1 MTLNKKRALGRGLS
15 ALLENSSTDIT
26 TKNIGVGGGQTVGSI
41 SSLLISQIE
50 ANPFNPR
57 TNFEDEALRELS
69 DSIKEHG
76 IIQPLTVRKLG
87 RDKYQLISGERRF
100 RASQLAGLE
109 EVPCYIR
116 IANDQNM
123 LEMALVEN
131 IQREDLNAVEVAL
144 SYQRLIDECNLTQEQ
159 LSQKLGK
166 SRSNITNFLRLLK
179 LPAAIQV
186 GIREGLITM
195 GHARALVNAGDED
208 RQVELFKQI
217 IADELSVRD
226 VEALIKEQREPSKS
240 EKSISDDLTDSAEK
254 NSSTVELSAAVVE
267 FRNKLADNLASK
279 VAITSDNKGR
289 GKIVITFDSQEQL
302 DRIIEAIGNSGV
314 TVNA

>member
-1 MTLNKKRALGRGLS
+1 MKKQALGKGLS
-15 ALLENSSTDIT
+15 ALLENSGTDIT
-26 TKNIGVGGGQTVGSI
+26 TRNIGAAGGQTVGSI
-41 SSLLISQIE
+41 SSLSIEQIE
-50 ANPFNPR
+50 TNPFNPR
-57 TNFEDEALRELS
+57 TNFEADALTELC

-100 RASQLAGLE
+100 RASQLAGLT

-131 IQREDLNAVEVAL
+131 IQREDLNAIEVGL
-144 SYQRLIDECNLTQEQ
+144 SYQRLIDECNLTQDK

-179 LPAAIQV
+179 LPALIQV
-186 GIREGLITM
+186 GIREGAISM
-195 GHARALVNAGDED
+195 GHARALVSAGDEAT
-208 RQVELFKQI
+208 QVNIFNKI
-217 IADELSVRD
+217 IENNLSVRE
-226 VEALIKEQREPSKS
+226 VEALIKDQREPELNGSNS
-240 EKSISDDLTDSAEK
+240 NEDVQD
-254 NSSTVELSAAVVE
+254 NSSKKEATVLSDSILDFKNRLSESLAAKIVI
-267 FRNKLADNLASK
+267 S
-279 VAITSDNKGR
+279 SDNKGR
-289 GKIVITFDSQEQL
+289 GKIVINFESQEQL
-302 DRIIEAIGNSGV
+302 DRIIEAIGNPAT

>member
-1 MTLNKKRALGRGLS
+1 MTTNKKRALGRGLS

-26 TKNIGVGGGQTVGSI
+26 TKNIGVAGGQTVGSI
-41 SSLLISQIE
+41 SSLQISQIE

-57 TNFEDEALRELS
+57 SNFEEDALKELS
-69 DSIKEHG
+69 ESIREHG

-100 RASQLAGLE
+100 RASQLAGLT

-131 IQREDLNAVEVAL
+131 IQREDLNAIEVSL

-195 GHARALVNAGDED
+195 GHARALVNAGDEATQID
-208 RQVELFKQI
+208 LFHQIVE
-217 IADELSVRD
+217 DELSVRD
-226 VEALIKEQREPSKS
+226 VENLIKSKREPKTDDDKSTLDSLIDHS
-240 EKSISDDLTDSAEK
+240 EKNT
-254 NSSTVELSAAVVE
+254 TTELSASVVE
-267 FRNKLADNLASK
+267 FKNRLAENLATK
-279 VAITSDNKGR
+279 VQISSDNKGK
-289 GKIVITFDSQEQL
+289 GKIVISFDSQDDL
-302 DRIIEAIGNSGV
+302 DRIISAIGKANA
-314 TVNA
+314 VNV